1 MTIGFALLT
10 TSLIINGTIKIG
22 QNTSFLDDVVF
33 SKVETLT
40 GSASISNDG
49 KSMTFTTEELID
61 ITDEFTLNFEI
72 TNKNKGLD
80 AHVTIE
86 CGATTNAEVYNKYIT
101 STIEPNEFIVKATE
115 TESGVLKVKLNKL
128 NYNESVEIKYGCTMN
143 ASAIEKEEN
152 SLIPETEDNMISYI
166 TNLAKTDT
174 VNLAYDDTEDK
185 NLRYIGEDPNNY
197 ILFNDELWRVIGI
210 MNNVYDS
217 NGNKTSR
224 IKIIRNESIGNYSY
238 DNKPGG
244 NGSSVSQFGSN
255 DWTDS
260 AIMSVL
266 NTGPYWN
273 RSSGECPYE
282 ETNNVSNSTIQ
293 CDFTTTGL
301 KEEAKIMISNT
312 IWNLGGTPIMPDNTW
327 TSSAYFKTTPI
338 VYKDE
343 KGSTTW
349 SSNNITR
356 PNIWTGYV
364 GLMYASDYGYATGG
378 ESRNSCLSK
387 KLGDYLEDDFS
398 QGNCKE
404 NDWLFDSN
412 NHQRTISPST
422 SRSNAV
428 LVINLNG
435 NISAN
440 DAYSI
445 RSIRP
450 VVYLNTNV
458 KIIAGEGTST
468 EPYVLE

>member
-1 MTIGFALLT
+1 MKRRKRKLFMLILLVMTIGFALLT

-197 ILFNDELWRVIGI
+197 ILFNDELWRVI
-210 MNNVYDS
+210 
-217 NGNKTSR
+217 
-224 IKIIRNESIGNYSY
+224 E
-238 DNKPGG
+238 
-244 NGSSVSQFGSN
+244 
-255 DWTDS
+255 
-260 AIMSVL
+260 
-266 NTGPYWN
+266 
-273 RSSGECPYE
+273 
-282 ETNNVSNSTIQ
+282 
-293 CDFTTTGL
+293 
-301 KEEAKIMISNT
+301 
-312 IWNLGGTPIMPDNTW
+312 
-327 TSSAYFKTTPI
+327 
-338 VYKDE
+338 
-343 KGSTTW
+343 
-349 SSNNITR
+349 
-356 PNIWTGYV
+356 
-364 GLMYASDYGYATGG
+364 
-378 ESRNSCLSK
+378 
-387 KLGDYLEDDFS
+387 
-398 QGNCKE
+398 
-404 NDWLFDSN
+404 
-412 NHQRTISPST
+412 
-422 SRSNAV
+422 
-428 LVINLNG
+428 
-435 NISAN
+435 
-440 DAYSI
+440 
-445 RSIRP
+445 
-450 VVYLNTNV
+450 
-458 KIIAGEGTST
+458 
-468 EPYVLE
+468 

>member
-1 MTIGFALLT
+1 
-10 TSLIINGTIKIG
+10 
-22 QNTSFLDDVVF
+22 
-33 SKVETLT
+33 
-40 GSASISNDG
+40 
-49 KSMTFTTEELID
+49 
-61 ITDEFTLNFEI
+61 
-72 TNKNKGLD
+72 
-80 AHVTIE
+80 
-86 CGATTNAEVYNKYIT
+86 
-101 STIEPNEFIVKATE
+101 
-115 TESGVLKVKLNKL
+115 
-128 NYNESVEIKYGCTMN
+128 
-143 ASAIEKEEN
+143 
-152 SLIPETEDNMISYI
+152 
-166 TNLAKTDT
+166 
-174 VNLAYDDTEDK
+174 
-185 NLRYIGEDPNNY
+185 
-197 ILFNDELWRVIGI
+197 
-210 MNNVYDS
+210 
-217 NGNKTSR
+217 
-224 IKIIRNESIGNYSY
+224 
-238 DNKPGG
+238 
-244 NGSSVSQFGSN
+244 
-255 DWTDS
+255 
-260 AIMSVL
+260 MSVL